1 MGAGYSRGGC
11 SRRFAPNRL
20 LLAVDSKTLALSP
33 FVRPRGVRLVCLRH
47 HIWEQRGVT
56 SGGVKVDRLHGSDI
70 KSAKKTLHQDNF
82 YQKEGIF
89 HRILASTTPENAEGH
104 HKSIRGTSQEHQ
116 DQAQR
121 FKPWIR
127 RHHRILCQVALA
139 LQLACL
145 TANSPGSIRAIQSS
159 QAYADPVEWPVIEEL
174 SPDPV
179 DIFSLP
185 VSMHDEQK
193 TSETYLLQEDIWLR
207 FLDLDCNEAF
217 DDRLDRGR

>member
-1 MGAGYSRGGC
+1 M
-11 SRRFAPNRL
+11 
-20 LLAVDSKTLALSP
+20 
-33 FVRPRGVRLVCLRH
+33 RLVCLGH